1 MHRSTL
7 SMFVAL
13 SGSLLCSGATFAQVP
28 MGGYAVPLNLAYE
41 AAAEA
46 VRVCEERGYNV
57 SATVVD
63 VAGVPKAVL
72 RGDRATVHTK
82 DSSFAKAYTVV
93 TMGPIFRFDAT
104 SKFAETVAKA
114 PPGQV
119 FLNANMTTVG
129 GGYAFK
135 VGNDIV
141 GGLGVAGA
149 PGSEKDEACAKA
161 GIDKVKDRLP
171 KAP

>member
-7 SMFVAL
+7 GVYVAL
-13 SGSLLCSGATFAQVP
+13 SGGLFCSGATFAQVR
-28 MGGYAVPLNLAYE
+28 YTLPLNLANE
-41 AAAEA
+41 AATEA
-46 VRVCEERGYNV
+46 VRVCEELGYNV

-63 VAGVPKAVL
+63 ADGVPKVAL
-72 RGDRATVHTK
+72 RGDRATVHTR
-82 DSSFAKAYTVV
+82 DSSLAKAYTVV
-93 TMGPIFRFDAT
+93 TEGPIFHVDAT

-119 FLNANMTTVG
+119 FLDANMTTVG

-171 KAP
+171 RAP

>member
-1 MHRSTL
+1 
-7 SMFVAL
+7 
-13 SGSLLCSGATFAQVP
+13 
-28 MGGYAVPLNLAYE
+28 
-41 AAAEA
+41 
-46 VRVCEERGYNV
+46 
-57 SATVVD
+57 
-63 VAGVPKAVL
+63 
-72 RGDRATVHTK
+72 
-82 DSSFAKAYTVV
+82 
-93 TMGPIFRFDAT
+93 
-104 SKFAETVAKA
+104 
-114 PPGQV
+114 V

-141 GGLGVAGA
+141 GGLGVGGA

>member
-13 SGSLLCSGATFAQVP
+13 SGSLFCSGTTFAQVP

-63 VAGVPKAVL
+63 VDGVPKVVL

-93 TMGPIFRFDAT
+93 TMGPIFHFDAT

-114 PPGQV
+114 PPGQL
-119 FLNANMTTVG
+119 FLNSNMTTVG

-141 GGLGVAGA
+141 GGLGVGGA
-149 PGSEKDEACAKA
+149 PGSEKDEACARA
-161 GIDKVKDRLP
+161 GIDKVRDRLP
-171 KAP
+171 KPP